1 MKNAKKIIAVLA
13 AVSALSI
20 GTVNITANAIEIPQK
35 LIEINIYTDSEGY
48 IVNEYI
54 WEDMNGGIM
63 PLESL
68 SDATWVGV
76 SDKNAIGRHRSAKEY
91 GYQGEHYGWRAAAQ
105 TELQDANTLADK
117 YHYTRARIVGP
128 GDLIGIE
135 DVRDDSGRVWGTGKT
150 TARTTGDVVPSHDDF
165 GIFLRSYWGY

>member
-35 LIEINIYTDSEGY
+35 LIESNIYTDSEGY

-68 SDATWVGV
+68 SDATWVG
-76 SDKNAIGRHRSAKEY
+76 
-91 GYQGEHYGWRAAAQ
+91 
-105 TELQDANTLADK
+105 
-117 YHYTRARIVGP
+117 
-128 GDLIGIE
+128 
-135 DVRDDSGRVWGTGKT
+135 
-150 TARTTGDVVPSHDDF
+150 
-165 GIFLRSYWGY
+165 